1 MAGFNDIYGQ
11 DAVKEFMQ
19 KALAAGQIPH
29 ACILSGEKSSGKE
42 FIAGIFARALQCENG
57 GPQPCEKCRS
67 CLQALSGNH
76 PDIIRVTHEKP
87 GSIGVE
93 DIRGQVNNDIA
104 IKPYYGPYKIY
115 LINEAEKMTVQAQ
128 NAP

>member
-67 CLQALSGNH
+67 CLHPRLPFAVLFGIILSF
-76 PDIIRVTHEKP
+76 IRRRLGAVR
-87 GSIGVE
+87 I
-93 DIRGQVNNDIA
+93 
-104 IKPYYGPYKIY
+104 
-115 LINEAEKMTVQAQ
+115 
-128 NAP
+128 

>member
-57 GPQPCEKCRS
+57 GAAALRKMPFLPAGSVGKPSGHHPC
-67 CLQALSGNH
+67 
-76 PDIIRVTHEKP
+76 DT
-87 GSIGVE
+87 
-93 DIRGQVNNDIA
+93 
-104 IKPYYGPYKIY
+104 
-115 LINEAEKMTVQAQ
+115 
-128 NAP
+128 